1 MDRVCR
7 ADHVSSGGETED
19 DSSYSGLSLDI
30 LYSRGGS
37 GLLDWLTD
45 RIGGTAA
52 MVLRQ
57 KLQMR
62 G

>member
-1 MDRVCR
+1 MDRFCR
-7 ADHVSSGGETED
+7 ADHVSSSGETED

-37 GLLDWLTD
+37 GLLDWLAD